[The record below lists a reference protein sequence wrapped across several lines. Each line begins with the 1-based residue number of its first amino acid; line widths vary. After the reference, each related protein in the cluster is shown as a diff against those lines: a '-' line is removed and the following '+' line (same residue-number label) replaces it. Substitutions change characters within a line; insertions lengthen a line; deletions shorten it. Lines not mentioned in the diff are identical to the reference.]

1 MLLTALNS
9 STNIA
14 PDKDPSGGDR
24 IFQLRSDKHEG
35 TNLMYKIKF
44 LSIAVTLAIVAGGT
58 AHAEEWK
65 VGQKWIYKHEGPRP
79 HSNPPTTIKGDRTI
93 EVTAI
98 QGEGAAKRYLLKTM
112 WGTEDASPST
122 SYIDPNNSIHKL
134 DIQYTAVLLFDPPV
148 PAFWLLKPGEQTTF
162 KTNMDFSGYKI
173 PMEYI
178 VKRLKDETITVPAG
192 MFKNCQ
198 RFEIISFLQ
207 NEMLQPIK
215 VKTDHWYHPKI
226 KNFVKE
232 VTIINYQSDN
242 SYTGTSI
249 LKSHTIP
256 K

>member
-1 MLLTALNS
+1 
-9 STNIA
+9 
-14 PDKDPSGGDR
+14 
-24 IFQLRSDKHEG
+24 
-35 TNLMYKIKF
+35 MYKIKF
-44 LSIAVTLAIVAGGT
+44 LSIAVTLAIIAGGT
-58 AHAEEWK
+58 AYAEEWK

-98 QGEGAAKRYLLKTM
+98 QGEGAAKQYLLKTV

-122 SYIDPNNSIHKL
+122 SYIDPNNLIHKL
-134 DIQYTAVLLFDPPV
+134 EIQYTAVLLFDPPV
-148 PAFWLLKPGEQTTF
+148 PVFWPLKSGEQTTF

-192 MFKNCQ
+192 KFKNCQ

-249 LKSHTIP
+249 LKSQTIP

>member
-1 MLLTALNS
+1 
-9 STNIA
+9 
-14 PDKDPSGGDR
+14 
-24 IFQLRSDKHEG
+24 
-35 TNLMYKIKF
+35 MYKIKF
-44 LSIAVTLAIVAGGT
+44 LSIAVTLAIIAGGI
-58 AHAEEWK
+58 AYAEDWK
-65 VGQKWIYKHEGPRP
+65 VGEKWIYKHEGPRP

-98 QGEGAAKRYLLKTM
+98 QDDGAAKRYLLKTV

-122 SYIDPNNSIHKL
+122 SYIDPNNLIHKL

-148 PAFWLLKPGEQTTF
+148 PAFWPLKSGEQTTL
-162 KTNMDFSGYKI
+162 KTNMDVSGYKI

-178 VKRLKDETITVPAG
+178 VKCLKDETITVPAG
-192 MFKNCQ
+192 KFENCR

-215 VKTDHWYHPKI
+215 VKMDHWYHPKI

-232 VTIINYQSDN
+232 VTIINYESDS

>member
-1 MLLTALNS
+1 MCKTS
-9 STNIA
+9 
-14 PDKDPSGGDR
+14 
-24 IFQLRSDKHEG
+24 
-35 TNLMYKIKF
+35 F
-44 LSIAVTLAIVAGGT
+44 LSIAVTLAILAGGT
-58 AHAEEWK
+58 AYAEDWK
-65 VGQKWIYKHEGPRP
+65 VGQKWVYQHEGPRP

-98 QGEGAAKRYLLKTM
+98 EGEGAAKRYLLKTV

-122 SYIDPNNSIHKL
+122 SYIDPNNLIYKL
-134 DIQYTAVLLFDPPV
+134 EIQYTAVLLFDPPV
-148 PAFWLLKPGEQTTF
+148 PAFWPLKPGEQTTF

-192 MFKNCQ
+192 TFKNCQ
-198 RFEIISFLQ
+198 RFESISSLQ

-215 VKTDHWYHPKI
+215 VKTDHWYHPKV

-242 SYTGTSI
+242 SYNGTSI
-249 LKSHTIP
+249 LKSYTMP

>member
-1 MLLTALNS
+1 MC
-9 STNIA
+9 
-14 PDKDPSGGDR
+14 K
-24 IFQLRSDKHEG
+24 
-35 TNLMYKIKF
+35 TNLT
-44 LSIAVTLAIVAGGT
+44 SIVVILAILVGGIT
-58 AHAEEWK
+58 HAEDWK
-65 VGQKWIYKHEGPRP
+65 VGQKWVYQHDGPRP
-79 HSNPPTTIKGDRTI
+79 HSNPPTPIKGDRTI

-98 QGEGAAKRYLLKTM
+98 QGEGAAKRYLLKTV

-122 SYIDPNNSIHKL
+122 SYIDPNNLIHKL

-148 PAFWLLKPGEQTTF
+148 PAFWPLKPGEQTTL

-192 MFKNCQ
+192 TFKNCQ
-198 RFEIISFLQ
+198 RFEIISSLQ

-215 VKTDHWYHPKI
+215 VKTDQWYHPKV

-242 SYTGTSI
+242 SYTGISI
-249 LKSHTIP
+249 LKSHTSP